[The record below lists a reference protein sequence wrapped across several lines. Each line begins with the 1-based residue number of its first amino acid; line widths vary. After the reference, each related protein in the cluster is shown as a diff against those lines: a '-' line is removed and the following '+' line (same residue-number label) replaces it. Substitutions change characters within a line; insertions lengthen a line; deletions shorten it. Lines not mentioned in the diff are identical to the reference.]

1 MYSILSQGGDIS
13 AYVADLYVDKELDII
28 DLPKTDFASGS
39 TCLVGETSNVY
50 ILGNDKEWKLL

>member
-1 MYSILSQGGDIS
+1 MYSILSQGGDTS
-13 AYVADLYVDKELDII
+13 AYVADLYVDNEIDVA
-28 DLPKTDFASGS
+28 DLPTEDFAPGS

>member
-1 MYSILSQGGDIS
+1 MYSITSQGGDTS
-13 AYVADLYVDKELDII
+13 AYVAELYVDSESDII
-28 DLPKTDFASGS
+28 DLPTEDFASGS

>member
-1 MYSILSQGGDIS
+1 MYSILSQGGDTS
-13 AYVADLYVDKELDII
+13 AYVADLYVDKESDII

-50 ILGNDKEWKLL
+50 IPGTDQDSNPL